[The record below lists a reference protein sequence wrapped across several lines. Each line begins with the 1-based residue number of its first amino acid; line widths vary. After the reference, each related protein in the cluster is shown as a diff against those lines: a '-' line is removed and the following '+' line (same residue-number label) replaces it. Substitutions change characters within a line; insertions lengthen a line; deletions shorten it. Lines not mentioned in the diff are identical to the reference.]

1 MQDLVSTR
9 WIRVTGLAASL
20 AIALA
25 MFAFSGAAWMAW
37 MCLVSV
43 GVAMSGSMWMASR
56 SNRRSVQQM
65 IADLEGEPVRAVAR
79 VPFAS
84 PPRNNVH

>member
-9 WIRVTGLAASL
+9 WIRASGLAASL

-37 MCLVSV
+37 MSLVSV

-56 SNRRSVQQM
+56 SSKRSVQEM
-65 IADLEGEPVRAVAR
+65 IADLGDEPVRAVAR
-79 VPFAS
+79 APFVS

>member
-25 MFAFSGAAWMAW
+25 MFAFSGAAWMDW

-65 IADLEGEPVRAVAR
+65 IADLEGEPVRAMAR
-79 VPFAS
+79 MPAA
-84 PPRNNVH
+84 PRNDVH

>member
-1 MQDLVSTR
+1 MQDFVSTR
-9 WIRVTGLAASL
+9 WIRVSGLAASL

-37 MCLVSV
+37 MSLVSV
-43 GVAMSGSMWMASR
+43 GVAMSGSLWMASR
-56 SNRRSVQQM
+56 SNNRSVQEM

-79 VPFAS
+79 MPFVA
-84 PPRNNVH
+84 PPRNTIH